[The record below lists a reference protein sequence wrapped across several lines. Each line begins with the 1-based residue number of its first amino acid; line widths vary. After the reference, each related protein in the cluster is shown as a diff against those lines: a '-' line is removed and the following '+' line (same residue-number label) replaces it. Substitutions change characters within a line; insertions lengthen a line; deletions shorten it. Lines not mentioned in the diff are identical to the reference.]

1 MNNKEVLLSQRW
13 ILKRNDRERYYQ
25 IKDHIKELR
34 NLFQEKAGF
43 SLISHPQFIRLDKH
57 LEKLNPGWELLSFN
71 M

>member
-34 NLFQEKAGF
+34 NLFKKKQVF
-43 SLISHPQFIRLDKH
+43 HSFHILSL
-57 LEKLNPGWELLSFN
+57 
-71 M
+71 

>member
-13 ILKRNDRERYYQ
+13 VLKRNDRERYYQ

-43 SLISHPQFIRLDKH
+43 SLTSHPQFIRLD
-57 LEKLNPGWELLSFN
+57 
-71 M
+71 